1 MSFGIHHHILKWIQD
16 FLNNTYQIVHY
27 NKCSSTSKDVISG
40 IPQGTVIGPNSFI
53 VAFVNDVPDTVSFT
67 VYMFADEDDL
77 FELRSSS
84 TRGHPYKLFKH
95 FNNNSCFAKS
105 SFF

>member
-16 FLNNTYQIVHY
+16 FLNNTSQIVHY

-53 VAFVNDVPDTVSFT
+53 AFVNDVPDNPDTVSST
-67 VYMFADEDDL
+67 VYNV
-77 FELRSSS
+77 
-84 TRGHPYKLFKH
+84 RGRYQDVQQ
-95 FNNNSCFAKS
+95 NT
-105 SFF
+105 